1 LTWWEFCTHFTKT
14 PFFSLS
20 LSLSLSFS
28 FIYLFSFLFLSSFF
42 YLFFCCSFLFICW
55 WTPTLK
61 PGDSPDMQMSTRA
74 QRLWRQVSAS
84 KVASALNNIQLAIS
98 FFFFLLQS
106 HFVEFLFQKQ
116 KLLYRKYLFIY
127 IYKDV
132 S

>member
-1 LTWWEFCTHFTKT
+1 
-14 PFFSLS
+14 
-20 LSLSLSFS
+20 
-28 FIYLFSFLFLSSFF
+28 
-42 YLFFCCSFLFICW
+42 
-55 WTPTLK
+55 
-61 PGDSPDMQMSTRA
+61 MQMSTRA

-127 IYKDV
+127 LFIYIFIYIYI
-132 S
+132 